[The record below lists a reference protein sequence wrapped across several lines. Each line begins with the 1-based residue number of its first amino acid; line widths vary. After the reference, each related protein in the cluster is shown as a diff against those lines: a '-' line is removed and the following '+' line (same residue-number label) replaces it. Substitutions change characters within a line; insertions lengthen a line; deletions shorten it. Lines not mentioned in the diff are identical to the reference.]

1 MATPGPDGHP
11 ERSPDNGHYR
21 TNRRSKA
28 SRAMMDQVN
37 FEATRPGSA
46 DPAVA
51 LAEALGQLSK
61 APVAKA
67 PVAKAPPSATPPI
80 SVAALAQELGLK
92 LGEQAEL
99 TIRRIKRGK
108 NYSFIRANGTAIRHA
123 GTIRRLNRMAVPPA
137 YRDVRYSPDSNSH
150 LQAVGID
157 AAGRLQY
164 RYHVDWEKVR
174 EHRKA
179 HRLAKLVAALPK
191 IRRNV
196 SMHLSG
202 DEPTREFALSA
213 VIELIART
221 AIRPGNESYARLNG
235 TRGATT
241 LLKSNITLEDDSF
254 VLTFKA
260 KGGKAVRKECDAA
273 KLVRAIGILR
283 TVPGKRMFQYRDGSG
298 TVRTVSTTT
307 VNAFLREIA
316 GIKIS
321 LKDFRTLMASAV
333 VLESLSR
340 ISPAASARGRKKQV
354 LDAVRAAADE
364 LSNTPAICRKSYV
377 HDTYVTAFEDGIL
390 ERFAATMKGY
400 RSQSKREALLAQVVT
415 AAAAA

>member
-1 MATPGPDGHP
+1 
-11 ERSPDNGHYR
+11 
-21 TNRRSKA
+21 
-28 SRAMMDQVN
+28 MMDQQNVV
-37 FEATRPGSA
+37 AAQPALASA

-51 LAEALGQLSK
+51 LAKALGQWRP
-61 APVAKA
+61 APKQNLRQVTAA
-67 PVAKAPPSATPPI
+67 QPRT
-80 SVAALAQELGLK
+80 SVEELARDLGLK
-92 LGEQAEL
+92 LGDQNEL

-108 NYSFIRANGTAIRHA
+108 GYSFVRANGAHIRDA
-123 GTIRRLNRMAVPPA
+123 RTIRRLHAMAVPPA
-137 YRDVRYSPDSNSH
+137 YREVRYSPDPNSH
-150 LQAVGID
+150 LQAVGRD

-164 RYHVDWEKVR
+164 RYHADWEKVR

-179 HRLAKLVAALPK
+179 HRLAKLVGALPK

-196 SMHLSG
+196 SMHLAG

-241 LLKSNITLEDDSF
+241 LLKSNVTLEDDSF

-260 KGGKAVRKECDAA
+260 KGGKAVRKECNAA

-283 TVPGKRMFQYRDGSG
+283 TVPGKRMFQYRDASG

-340 ISPAASARGRKKQV
+340 ISPAASARGRKRQV
-354 LDAVRAAADE
+354 LDAIRAAADQ
-364 LSNTPAICRKSYV
+364 LSNTPAICRRSYV
-377 HDTYVTAFEDGIL
+377 HDTIVTAFEDGIL
-390 ERFAATMKGY
+390 ERFAATMKGQ
-400 RSQSKREALLAQVVT
+400 RTPNKREQLLAQVVM
-415 AAAAA
+415 AAAV

>member
-1 MATPGPDGHP
+1 MPPSKPAAQP
-11 ERSPDNGHYR
+11 EQKSDNRHLEQAAQSEAY
-21 TNRRSKA
+21 K
-28 SRAMMDQVN
+28 AMMDQQN
-37 FEATRPGSA
+37 FEAGRPVSA
-46 DPAVA
+46 DSMVVPASAPASVEA
-51 LAEALGQLSK
+51 LARE
-61 APVAKA
+61 
-67 PVAKAPPSATPPI
+67 I
-80 SVAALAQELGLK
+80 GLK
-92 LGEQAEL
+92 LGDQNEL

-108 NYSFIRANGTAIRHA
+108 AYSFVRANGTPVRHL
-123 GTIRRLNRMAVPPA
+123 GTIKRLKAMAMPPA
-137 YRDVRYSPDSNSH
+137 YAAVRYSPDPASH
-150 LQAVGID
+150 LQAVGVD

-164 RYHVDWEKVR
+164 RYHADWEKVR
-174 EHRKA
+174 EQRKA
-179 HRLAKLVAALPK
+179 HRLSKLVAALPK

-196 SMHLSG
+196 SAHLSG

-241 LLKSNITLEDDSF
+241 LLKSNVAIDDDNI

-260 KGGKAVRKECDAA
+260 KGGKAVRKECGAA

-283 TVPGKRMFQYRDGSG
+283 GVPGRRMFQYRDNSG
-298 TVRTVSTTT
+298 VVRAVSTAQ
-307 VNAFLREIA
+307 VNTFLREIA

-340 ISPAASARGRKKQV
+340 ITPATSQRGRRKQV

-377 HDTYVTAFEDGIL
+377 HDTIVTAFEDGIL

-400 RSQSKREALLAQVVT
+400 RSQSKREQLLAQVV
-415 AAAAA
+415 AAAG

>member
-1 MATPGPDGHP
+1 MT
-11 ERSPDNGHYR
+11 
-21 TNRRSKA
+21 
-28 SRAMMDQVN
+28 DQQN
-37 FEATRPGSA
+37 FESPRIGPA
-46 DPAVA
+46 DAEVA
-51 LAEALGQLSK
+51 LAKALGQWPPKPPRRKLTLK
-61 APVAKA
+61 DLADAKA
-67 PVAKAPPSATPPI
+67 AEHRHARS
-80 SVAALAQELGLK
+80 SVEELANRLGLK
-92 LGEQAEL
+92 LGDQSEL

-108 NYSFIRANGTAIRHA
+108 SYSFIRANGTTIRHT
-123 GTIRRLNRMAVPPA
+123 GTIRRLHAMAVPPA
-137 YRDVRYSPDSNSH
+137 YREVRYAADPNSH
-150 LQAVGID
+150 LQAVGRD

-164 RYHVDWEKVR
+164 RYHTDWEKVR
-174 EHRKA
+174 EQRKA
-179 HRLAKLVAALPK
+179 HRLAKLVGALPR
-191 IRRNV
+191 IRRAV
-196 SMHLSG
+196 SKHLAG

-241 LLKSNITLEDDSF
+241 LLKSNVVLEDDSL

-283 TVPGKRMFQYRDGSG
+283 AVPGRRMFQYRDAQGV
-298 TVRTVSTTT
+298 VRAVSTTQ

-333 VLESLSR
+333 ALETLSR
-340 ISPAASARGRKKQV
+340 ITPASSARGRKKQV

-364 LSNTPAICRKSYV
+364 LANTPAICRKSYV
-377 HDTYVTAFEDGIL
+377 HDTIVTAFEDGIL
-390 ERFAATMKGY
+390 ERFAATLKGQ
-400 RSQSKREALLAQVVT
+400 RSQTRREQLLAQVVM
-415 AAAAA
+415 AAAA

>member
-1 MATPGPDGHP
+1 MT
-11 ERSPDNGHYR
+11 
-21 TNRRSKA
+21 
-28 SRAMMDQVN
+28 DQQNLEPV
-37 FEATRPGSA
+37 RPASA

-51 LAEALGQLSK
+51 LAEMLGQLPKSTAEK
-61 APVAKA
+61 PLVVKTT
-67 PVAKAPPSATPPI
+67 VEE
-80 SVAALAQELGLK
+80 LAQELGLK
-92 LGEQAEL
+92 LGDQNEL

-108 NYSFIRANGTAIRHA
+108 NYSFVRANGTRIKHV
-123 GTIRRLNRMAVPPA
+123 GIIRRLNRMAMPPA
-137 YRDVRYSPDSNSH
+137 YRDVRYAADPNSH

-164 RYHVDWEKVR
+164 RYHADWEKVR
-174 EHRKA
+174 EQRKA
-179 HRLAKLVAALPK
+179 HRLGKLVAALPK

-196 SMHLSG
+196 SKHLAG

-241 LLKSNITLEDDSF
+241 LLKSNVTLEDDSL

-260 KGGKAVRKECDAA
+260 KGGKAVRKECNAA

-283 TVPGKRMFQYRDGSG
+283 TVPGKRMFQYRDAYGV
-298 TVRTVSTTT
+298 VRGVSTTS

-321 LKDFRTLMASAV
+321 LKDLRTLMASAV
-333 VLESLSR
+333 VVESLSR
-340 ISPAASARGRKKQV
+340 ITPAASERGRKRQV
-354 LDAVRAAADE
+354 LDAIRAAADQ

-377 HDTYVTAFEDGIL
+377 HDTIVTAFEDGIL
-390 ERFAATMKGY
+390 ERFAATMKGQ
-400 RSQSKREALLAQVVT
+400 RSQSKREQLLAQVVM
-415 AAAAA
+415 AAAA

>member
-1 MATPGPDGHP
+1 
-11 ERSPDNGHYR
+11 
-21 TNRRSKA
+21 
-28 SRAMMDQVN
+28 
-37 FEATRPGSA
+37 
-46 DPAVA
+46 
-51 LAEALGQLSK
+51 
-61 APVAKA
+61 
-67 PVAKAPPSATPPI
+67 
-80 SVAALAQELGLK
+80 
-92 LGEQAEL
+92 
-99 TIRRIKRGK
+99 
-108 NYSFIRANGTAIRHA
+108 
-123 GTIRRLNRMAVPPA
+123 MAVPPA
-137 YRDVRYSPDSNSH
+137 YAEVRYAPDPTSH
-150 LQAVGID
+150 LQAVGRD

-164 RYHVDWEKVR
+164 RYHSDWEKVR
-174 EHRKA
+174 EQRKA
-179 HRLAKLVAALPK
+179 HRLARLVAALPK

-196 SMHLSG
+196 SAHLSG
-202 DEPTREFALSA
+202 DQPTREFALSA

-241 LLKSNITLEDDSF
+241 LLKSNVVLEDDCV

-283 TVPGKRMFQYRDGSG
+283 DVPGKRMFQYRDNSG
-298 TVRTVSTTT
+298 TVRAVSTTQ

-340 ISPAASARGRKKQV
+340 ISPAASARGRRKQV
-354 LDAVRAAADE
+354 LEAVRAAADE

-377 HDTYVTAFEDGIL
+377 HDTIVTAFEDGIL

-400 RSQSKREALLAQVVT
+400 RSQSKREQLLAQVVDDRGGVTGLFRHCERSEAIHSASCAKRGWVASSLTRLAMTKITSRPSCRRSSTLPPSPAAPT
-415 AAAAA
+415 AANISPAPCRPVACRP

>member
-1 MATPGPDGHP
+1 
-11 ERSPDNGHYR
+11 
-21 TNRRSKA
+21 
-28 SRAMMDQVN
+28 MMDQVN
-37 FEATRPGSA
+37 IEATGPVSA
-46 DPAVA
+46 DPEVA
-51 LAEALGQLSK
+51 LAKALGQWPKGPVK
-61 APVAKA
+61 APARTPAKTAAAKA
-67 PVAKAPPSATPPI
+67 ATSPKTT
-80 SVAALAQELGLK
+80 VEELAGEHGLK
-92 LGEQAEL
+92 LGDQNEL

-108 NYSFIRANGTAIRHA
+108 NYSFVRANGTRIRHL
-123 GTIRRLNRMAVPPA
+123 GTIKRLNSMAVPPA
-137 YRDVRYSPDSNSH
+137 YAQVRYSPDPASH
-150 LQAVGID
+150 LQAVGRD

-164 RYHVDWEKVR
+164 RYHADWEKVR
-174 EHRKA
+174 EQRKA

-196 SMHLSG
+196 SAHLSG

-241 LLKSNITLEDDSF
+241 LLKSNVVLEDDSV

-273 KLVRAIGILR
+273 KLVRAIGILS
-283 TVPGKRMFQYRDGSG
+283 TVPGKRMFQYRDNSG

-307 VNAFLREIA
+307 VNTFLREIA

-340 ISPAASARGRKKQV
+340 ITPAASERGRKKQV

-377 HDTYVTAFEDGIL
+377 HDTIVTAFEDGIL

-400 RSQSKREALLAQVVT
+400 RTQAKREALLAQVVT
-415 AAAAA
+415 AAAA

>member
-1 MATPGPDGHP
+1 MP
-11 ERSPDNGHYR
+11 
-21 TNRRSKA
+21 
-28 SRAMMDQVN
+28 
-37 FEATRPGSA
+37 
-46 DPAVA
+46 PA
-51 LAEALGQLSK
+51 GCS
-61 APVAKA
+61 
-67 PVAKAPPSATPPI
+67 
-80 SVAALAQELGLK
+80 
-92 LGEQAEL
+92 
-99 TIRRIKRGK
+99 
-108 NYSFIRANGTAIRHA
+108 TAIIPTGKRCA
-123 GTIRRLNRMAVPPA
+123 SSARRTAWRGW
-137 YRDVRYSPDSNSH
+137 S
-150 LQAVGID
+150 
-157 AAGRLQY
+157 
-164 RYHVDWEKVR
+164 
-174 EHRKA
+174 
-179 HRLAKLVAALPK
+179 AALPK

-196 SMHLSG
+196 SAHLSG
-202 DEPTREFALSA
+202 DAPTREFALAA

-241 LLKSNITLEDDSF
+241 LLKANVTLEDDCV

-283 TVPGKRMFQYRDGSG
+283 DVPGKRMFQYRDDAGN
-298 TVRTVSTTT
+298 VRIVNTTQ

-354 LDAVRAAADE
+354 LEAVRAAADE

-377 HDTYVTAFEDGIL
+377 HDTIVTAFEDGIL

-400 RSQSKREALLAQVVT
+400 RSQSKREQLLAQVVAT
-415 AAAAA
+415 AAA

>member
-1 MATPGPDGHP
+1 
-11 ERSPDNGHYR
+11 
-21 TNRRSKA
+21 
-28 SRAMMDQVN
+28 MMDQQN
-37 FEATRPGSA
+37 FEATRPGSV
-46 DPAVA
+46 DPSVG
-51 LAEALGQLSK
+51 LAQALGQLPKELPKDASNELLK
-61 APVAKA
+61 KLAKPPKPQLVAK
-67 PVAKAPPSATPPI
+67 T
-80 SVAALAQELGLK
+80 SVEELASELGLT
-92 LGEQAEL
+92 LGDQNEL
-99 TIRRIKRGK
+99 TIRRVKRGK
-108 NYSFIRANGTAIRHA
+108 SYTFIRANGTRIRHV

-137 YRDVRYSPDSNSH
+137 YQEVRYSPDPNSH
-150 LQAVGID
+150 LQAVGRD

-164 RYHVDWEKVR
+164 RYHADWEKVR
-174 EHRKA
+174 EQRKA

-196 SMHLSG
+196 NLHLAG
-202 DEPTREFALSA
+202 DQPTREFALSA

-241 LLKSNITLEDDSF
+241 MLKSNVTIEDDTI

-260 KGGKAVRKECDAA
+260 KGGKATRKECDAA

-283 TVPGKRMFQYRDGSG
+283 TVPGKRMFQYRDASG
-298 TVRTVSTTT
+298 VARTVSTTT

-377 HDTYVTAFEDGIL
+377 HDTIVTAFEDGIL

-400 RSQSKREALLAQVVT
+400 RTQSKREQLLAQVVT
-415 AAAAA
+415 AAAA

>member
-1 MATPGPDGHP
+1 VAGAGAGTKEQQSALAHTGPV
-11 ERSPDNGHYR
+11 EAF
-21 TNRRSKA
+21 KV
-28 SRAMMDQVN
+28 MMDQQN
-37 FEATRPGSA
+37 FEAPRPVSA

-51 LAEALGQLSK
+51 LAEALGQLPK
-61 APVAKA
+61 APLAKTKTA
-67 PVAKAPPSATPPI
+67 NGT
-80 SVAALAQELGLK
+80 SVESLAQELGLK
-92 LGEQAEL
+92 LGDQNEL

-108 NYSFIRANGTAIRHA
+108 SYSFVRANGTPIRHT
-123 GTIRRLNRMAVPPA
+123 GTLRRLNSMAVPPA
-137 YRDVRYSPDSNSH
+137 YEEVRYSPDPASH
-150 LQAVGID
+150 LQAVGRD

-164 RYHVDWEKVR
+164 RYHTDWEKVR
-174 EHRKA
+174 EQRKA
-179 HRLAKLVAALPK
+179 HRLARLVAALPK

-196 SMHLSG
+196 SAHLSG
-202 DEPTREFALSA
+202 DQPTREFALAA

-241 LLKSNITLEDDSF
+241 LLKANVVLEDDCV

-273 KLVRAIGILR
+273 KLVRAIRILR
-283 TVPGKRMFQYRDGSG
+283 DLPGKRMFQFRDDAGN
-298 TVRTVSTTT
+298 VRIVSTTQ

-340 ISPAASARGRKKQV
+340 ISPAASARGRKRQV
-354 LDAVRAAADE
+354 LEAVRAAADE

-377 HDTYVTAFEDGIL
+377 HDTIVTAFEDGIL

-400 RSQSKREALLAQVVT
+400 RSQSKREQLLAQVVAT
-415 AAAAA
+415 AAA